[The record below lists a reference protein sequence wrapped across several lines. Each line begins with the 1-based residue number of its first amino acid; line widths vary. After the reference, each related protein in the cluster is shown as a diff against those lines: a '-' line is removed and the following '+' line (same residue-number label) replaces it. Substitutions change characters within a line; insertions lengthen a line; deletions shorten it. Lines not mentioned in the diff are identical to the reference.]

1 MKACRARGSH
11 NVHDARDALR
21 DAWTRCALAL
31 LAALA
36 FAAPAQATTTCTA
49 SMTNLTFAATSGAQT
64 DATANFS
71 VTCTT
76 GALSLLAKARVNMCV
91 SIFSGT
97 DGGGTLAPRR
107 MINGFGDPIQMQLY
121 SNSARSQI
129 WGARG
134 NATVPNFVPLQ
145 FDYDVPLIGGSQTLT
160 ATLYGRIPTQTALNA
175 GSYSNRFTG
184 AADTKIEFQYA
195 EALLG
200 TPPMPASCTSGGTT
214 GTPSTFP
221 FTVSGSVPNSCT
233 LSPKP
238 VPDLAFGSVPG
249 NIAANVDRTTA
260 IGLTCSGRTAWQ
272 LGIGNGLNASGNIR
286 RMRSA
291 GGLFVPYEL
300 YRDSGR
306 SQRWGTTL
314 GTDTVSGTGT
324 GAAQSQTVY
333 GRVAPQT
340 ATPGSY
346 TDTVVVTVTY

>member
-1 MKACRARGSH
+1 MSAAARGS
-11 NVHDARDALR
+11 RL
-21 DAWTRCALAL
+21 RCALLRCAFAL
-31 LAALA
+31 LAAWGALV
-36 FAAPAQATTTCTA
+36 PAQAATSCTG
-49 SMTNLTFAATSGAQT
+49 SMTNLVFAPTNGAVT
-64 DATANFS
+64 DATATLT
-71 VTCTT
+71 VTCST

-91 SIFSGT
+91 SLFSGT

-121 SNSARSQI
+121 TDSARSQI

-134 NATVPNFVPLQ
+134 NATVPNYLPLQ
-145 FDYDVPLIGGSQTLT
+145 FDYDVPVLGGSQTLN

-175 GSYSNRFTG
+175 GNYSNRFTG
-184 AADTKIEFQYA
+184 AADTKIEFQFA
-195 EALLG
+195 EALIG
-200 TPPMPASCTSGGTT
+200 TPPMPATCISGGST

-221 FTVSGSVPNSCT
+221 FTASGSVPNACT

-238 VPDLAFGSVPG
+238 VPDLAFGNVPG
-249 NIAANVDRTTA
+249 QILSNVDRTTA
-260 IGLTCSGRTAWQ
+260 IGLTCTGRTAWQ

-291 GGLFVPYEL
+291 GGQFVPYEL

-314 GTDTVSGTGT
+314 GTDTVGGTGT

-333 GRVAPQT
+333 GRVAPQV